1 MLIANTVAG
10 TPPDGRRTMKLA
22 YSVLEAYDLLSIGRT
37 TLYGLIKSGALQ
49 TRKVGRRTL
58 IPAKSLDAFIGA
70 VEGGEHGRRDRDSS
84 GSVSHE

>member
-1 MLIANTVAG
+1 
-10 TPPDGRRTMKLA
+10 MKLA